1 MKKFNNKKSVLE
13 KGGMMIEALAMLGLI
28 AVVTP
33 TMYKKSAERTMEVED
48 INTASAIRTYMNAVN
63 SYMSANYIELL
74 EAIPEAA
81 YDEENNKPG
90 HSIHKIEGDELE
102 ALQKFLPYQ
111 YQAKDN
117 LYNYGEPQ
125 FSIVRSGDNLT
136 AFVLFPAKASTAD
149 DSIGQERT
157 VRIASLVGSNGGYIR
172 NEKARGVGGVWSVE
186 GDDLDAMFT
195 SKPEYSLVTS
205 SVDVVNSSTGI
216 GQADNTKYLQR
227 TKENADEDDKEE
239 YWRNTMRTDLY
250 MGDFGKNNDANA
262 ADPDDEENHNFYSIY
277 NINRLMVGAD
287 ETDTLVG
294 REIDDDSEAA
304 KNYGLYIADKADSS
318 DTTHGV
324 NAYIAGSLQA
334 AAKRFFV
341 NDEEMS
347 YSGPKIQLGGL
358 DPDETTGVASQYL
371 ISATTKD
378 DSSAKNRIEIMP
390 TGTDPADSNPVII
403 VADEGLADEGADNAT
418 EATNLLIAKNGTKK
432 ANPGD
437 SDEMDAPSYGSTAPE
452 FPVVVDSNMAV
463 NGVLAAGQIDTQK
476 IRTSS
481 ISVGSENID
490 DAVKWMD
497 VDADGVHIKDLE
509 ATTTDDGD
517 GLEVSSAKIQM
528 EVNDSGIAMRVDEAS
543 KSTEIA
549 GDEVVT
555 QHNSQILMNDDGVK
569 IIAQGG
575 ENHAVDITTG
585 DVAEHF
591 EESQITIGNP
601 NDEAYRVKY
610 NAGGNVDMVGTTL
623 QVTDNEGKP
632 ILTARGNDTAE
643 TGDNA
648 YNDPSVRTGDNNFR
662 VAVHGNTVFTG
673 DKVANG
679 TTEANENG
687 AVQYLAMGKDDSD
700 DFNAAVNI
708 VNNSTESTSANI
720 SAAERILF
728 IDMDAGSQGSYVAGP
743 NGTTVSTNSNQA
755 AANNNKLQ
763 GGSRERT
770 MHDGTIYVRKGL
782 IDIAPTNPG
791 RSALQQNG
799 IGQSADTSHGTVRA
813 ARFVANN
820 IDVQGNMVKYTSP
833 IKSEEINLYNTGSE
847 SGSVTPYDTYMV
859 NPAYTSVMK
868 DIKLTSRL
876 GARLSDVLPDFI
888 TKSIYLAQNT
898 NDEDILTNV
907 SSFTLVNGTNGRV
920 CVGGITEGGTVNDGC
935 DTKKTSTILYASP
948 FLGTVPA
955 PQCPPGYGRA
965 ITISPYEFQM
975 GQAGVLE
982 TASGSTLSSGY
993 EVSEYDMLRIKDR
1006 ENANTSGTTLKSEL
1020 RAENA
1025 SDQAALR
1032 EEIAQG
1038 KPRVSRLRALQAGE
1052 TVVEGLEENPIMM
1065 KMGTLSGYHH
1075 SLNPSSSHGIGHQF
1089 YYNINEPNTGL
1100 GDLDNRVKLEG
1111 GLNDSARAYL
1121 ETASGSNDPHI
1132 ADLHENSYADMR
1144 DQLLYLESIGYVC
1157 TKYDSNGGCAEAH
1170 LADNQDHDY
1179 AHGQNP
1185 DPSTTMKAQVDYNVW
1200 EVPSSS
1206 SSGSSSGT
1214 TSTTGVKHKRVEN
1227 DAYFLTTTEAG
1238 QTPLTF
1244 QQSTW
1249 LRTAQVEL
1257 KNNDYVRGWAAL
1269 MGFIYPNKLYGNI
1282 AESLGAGLKTSSDA
1296 GDRLYYWNV
1305 FPVKKGT
1312 LRAQITTY
1320 CFIDNKSYG
1329 AHTDANNVVHDGSAT
1344 ETVNWNDDAAKTGS
1358 YRYEIFNNVPTNYNP
1373 PAGSTSETARK
1384 YLNDPELK
1392 YNELW

>member
-48 INTASAIRTYMNAVN
+48 INTATAVRTYMNAVN
-63 SYMSANYIELL
+63 SYMSANYIELM
-74 EAIPEAA
+74 EAIPETGEGENFQAHTLSE
-81 YDEENNKPG
+81 DEM
-90 HSIHKIEGDELE
+90 E
-102 ALQKFLPYQ
+102 ALKKFLPYQ
-111 YQAKDN
+111 YSAKDN

-136 AFVLFPAKASTAD
+136 AFVLFPAKATTAD

-172 NEKARGVGGVWSVE
+172 NEKARGVGGVWSLS
-186 GDDLDAMFT
+186 GTQLDKMFT

-205 SVDVVNSSTGI
+205 SIDVVNSSTGI

-250 MGDFGKNNDANA
+250 MGDYGKNNDANA

-287 ETDTLVG
+287 ETDTLTG
-294 REIDDDSEAA
+294 REIDDGDPDAA
-304 KNYGLYIADKADSS
+304 KNYGLYIADKSGDT
-318 DTTHGV
+318 DTDTTTTHGV

-347 YSGPKIQLGGL
+347 YSGPKIQLGGI
-358 DPDETTGVASQYL
+358 DTDETTGVATQYL

-378 DSSAKNRIEIMP
+378 DADAGKNRIEIMP
-390 TGTDPADSNPVII
+390 VGGSEGAAGTPQII
-403 VADEGLADEGADNAT
+403 ITDEGLADELESSTSTVTD
-418 EATNLLIAKNGTKK
+418 ATNVLLMPNGIKNDG
-432 ANPGD
+432 ANDVTPPTYT
-437 SDEMDAPSYGSTAPE
+437 AAPE

-490 DAVKWMD
+490 DAAKWMD
-497 VDADGVHIKDLE
+497 VDVKGVHIKDLE
-509 ATTTDDGD
+509 ATTTTTDDDG
-517 GLEVSSAKIQM
+517 GLKTSSATIQM

-543 KSTEIA
+543 KSTSIA
-549 GDEVVT
+549 DGEVVT
-555 QHNSQILMNDDGVK
+555 GHNSQIVMDNNGVK

-585 DVAEHF
+585 GVGEHF
-591 EESQITIGNP
+591 EQNQIKIGSPTEN
-601 NDEAYRVKY
+601 EAYRVKY

-623 QVTDNEGKP
+623 QVTDDDGNP
-632 ILTARGNDTAE
+632 IFTARGNSTPE
-643 TGDNA
+643 TGDDA
-648 YNDPSVRTGDNNFR
+648 YNDPSVRDSDNKFR

-673 DKVANG
+673 AGVANG
-679 TTEANENG
+679 TAEANEND

-708 VNNSTESTSANI
+708 VNSDTTAPSSDTSA
-720 SAAERILF
+720 AKRILF
-728 IDMDAGSQGSYVAGP
+728 IDMDDASDDAYVAGAGAQ
-743 NGTTVSTNSNQA
+743 ND
-755 AANNNKLQ
+755 NKNKVMD
-763 GGSRERT
+763 GSRART

-782 IDIAPTNPG
+782 IDIAPTREKHSPLQHVG
-791 RSALQQNG
+791 GLSAQNNQYG
-799 IGQSADTSHGTVRA
+799 GKDPNNTRGTVRA

-820 IDVQGNMVKYTSP
+820 VDVEGNMVKYTSP
-833 IKSEEINLYNTGSE
+833 IKTEEINLYSTGSTTTT
-847 SGSVTPYDTYMV
+847 VTPYDTYMV

-898 NDEDILTNV
+898 NDENILTDV
-907 SSFTLVNGTNGRV
+907 SSFTLVNGSNDRV
-920 CVGGITEGGTVNDGC
+920 CVSGVTGDNSNNC
-935 DTKKTSTILYASP
+935 DTQKTSTILYASP

-982 TASGSTLSSGY
+982 TASSSTLSSGY

-1006 ENANTSGTTLKSEL
+1006 ENATTSGQTLKSEL
-1020 RAENA
+1020 KAEESA
-1025 SDQAALR
+1025 YQA
-1032 EEIAQG
+1032 EVMHNIAQG
-1038 KPRVSRLRALQAGE
+1038 KPRVSRLRALVQGDSTA
-1052 TVVEGLEENPIMM
+1052 EGQNENPMIM
-1065 KMGTLSGYHH
+1065 KMGSLSGYN
-1075 SLNPSSSHGIGHQF
+1075 SQMGWTGTHGMN
-1089 YYNINEPNTGL
+1089 YYFNFNNNEPNENK
-1100 GDLDNRVKLEG
+1100 GDLDNRVPLQG
-1111 GLNDSARAYL
+1111 GLSDEARAVL
-1121 ETASGSNDPHI
+1121 EPLYGNNPEYSRLHDNSF
-1132 ADLHENSYADMR
+1132 ADLR
-1144 DQLLYLESIGYVC
+1144 DQQLYVESIGYICSKRDENGKC
-1157 TKYDSNGGCAEAH
+1157 TELEK
-1170 LADNQDHDY
+1170 DHNNNS
-1179 AHGQNP
+1179 A
-1185 DPSTTMKAQVDYNVW
+1185 STTMKA
-1200 EVPSSS
+1200 EVENDIWSN
-1206 SSGSSSGT
+1206 
-1214 TSTTGVKHKRVEN
+1214 GVKKTYEQT

-1257 KNNDYVRGWAAL
+1257 KSNNYVRGWAAL

-1282 AESLGAGLKTSSDA
+1282 AQTLGAGLKTDSTA
-1296 GDRLYYWNV
+1296 TGDRLYYWNV

-1329 AHTDANNVVHDGSAT
+1329 ASEGHDGSAT
-1344 ETVNWNDDAAKTGS
+1344 ETVNWSNNNTVKTGS

-1373 PAGSTSETARK
+1373 TAGSDTLKAK
-1384 YLNDPELK
+1384 QYLNDPELK